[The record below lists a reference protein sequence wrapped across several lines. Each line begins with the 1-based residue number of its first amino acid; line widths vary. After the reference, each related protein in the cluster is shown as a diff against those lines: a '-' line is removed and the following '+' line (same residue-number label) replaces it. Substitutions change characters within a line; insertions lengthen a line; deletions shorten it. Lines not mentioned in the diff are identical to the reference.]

1 MHQLIEQA
9 EPYYLTT
16 GFHVAEH
23 GAEVL
28 NVAQELSAL
37 VLAEGI
43 RVDGQVIVLGSKWHD
58 AGMAFTPSDFY
69 IHDKDTVRPAANN
82 EEVAVELFTQAATR
96 VDAPRRLIRSVNG
109 VIASTNPLV
118 MPKTTEAKIMAAAD
132 IHGVGFDPYDKFVA
146 GTRALWHEAK
156 WRQGREIEWSDFVK
170 GAMGYLGL
178 FMARDIH
185 LTPRYYDEQRRSAWH
200 VGAVSNVLG
209 LAHEVWD
216 DEVTAQGSWTASHDF
231 RLSLGNDSEQVD
243 ITLPVNARTVPLPN
257 DLLDSLRISSHVA
270 RKPGVAKEVGRL
282 LHDSGVLEVG

>member
-1 MHQLIEQA
+1 MSRLSPNEMHQLIDQA

-28 NVAQELSAL
+28 DVAQELSSL
-37 VLAEGI
+37 VLSQGI

-69 IHDKDTVRPAANN
+69 VHDK
-82 EEVAVELFTQAATR
+82 VAVELFTQAATR
-96 VDAPRRLIRSVNG
+96 ADAPRRLIRNVNG

-118 MPKTTEAKIMAAAD
+118 PPKTIEAKIMAAAD

-146 GTRALWHEAK
+146 GTRALWHEAQ
-156 WRQGREIEWSDFVK
+156 WRQGREIKWPDFVE

-216 DEVTAQGSWTASHDF
+216 DDVTARGSWTTTNGF
-231 RLSLGNDSEQVD
+231 RLSLGDRREQVH
-243 ITLPVNARTVPLPN
+243 ITLPIDAHNVPVP
-257 DLLDSLRISSHVA
+257 DDMLDSLYISSRVA
-270 RKPGVAKEVGRL
+270 KTPGIAKEVGRV
-282 LHDSGVLEVG
+282 LHDSGVLDIE